1 MKQILITL
9 LALLMT
15 VMGANAQEP
24 TTYFVELTTDSKP
37 EGASFTMTYTEGS
50 NPAQD
55 VSTYLVDEVVPVPAG
70 AKVTLTVTPAKGY
83 ALTSVK
89 ARTFMDGVE
98 MRTRT
103 RGTDAAEGI
112 TILGDVALT
121 PDASAP
127 NTYTFTMPTANVR
140 IALGYKQLATAVS
153 IEINAANITY
163 NGQAQEPEVVV
174 RYAGNDVTND
184 FTITYANNVKAAA
197 KDAEKAPTVTVT
209 AKESSERFIGSA
221 STTFTISQAKLYVK
235 SGITASDK
243 VYDGTTTATIDC
255 SKAVLE
261 GLVSGDKVTVTGITG
276 EFADAEPGEGKTVNL
291 DYTNAVLEL
300 AGNPATN
307 YTLDKANSQKTT
319 TASITGSGG
328 GASGGGASS
337 GDASGGDDQSG
348 TTVVVNGDGTS
359 ITKIVEVDTDSEGTK
374 TKTVSE
380 TTTDA
385 AGNVVNSKETETVT
399 KADGS
404 TTTKIV
410 EINIDSEG
418 TKTKTVSE
426 TTTDAAGNVV
436 ETIET
441 VTKADG
447 STTTKIVE
455 INTDSEGTQTKTVSE
470 TTKDA
475 DGNVVNSKE
484 TETVTKAEGST
495 TTKIVEID
503 TDAEGT
509 QTKTVS
515 ETTTDAAGNVE
526 TIETETVTK
535 ADGSSVEKEVKTT
548 ANGDVITTTNKDDGQ
563 GNVETSM
570 TEDVKPT
577 LGEETTATDPVTGQ
591 TEAYKEIKEDDSGIL
606 PSITNASLSVA
617 TTDVGNISLD
627 KSTITV
633 KKNDKEVSKTSK
645 ATLTAKKADK
655 VIKLALKHAK
665 KANAKKILTIKI
677 KAQRGKIKASK
688 ARLKKKEKSFKKSHT
703 RADEADG
710 DEIEIESDVEYEI
723 LTDEPIIMKLMTTE
737 SDVEINSINI
747 TEDDDPTEYVS
758 IAIGKSGKAS
768 YCGDQSLDFGYS
780 DEVKAYIATGF
791 DKDEGTIWLTR
802 VKDVPAGVPVLIKG
816 EANKTYD
823 VPVTDSQNSY
833 YTNMFVGNTSGDK
846 IQIQETDGD
855 LVNYYLSGDGT
866 FKSVNKTANIGN
878 NKCYL
883 QLPGTFEAAATGVT
897 QTVKVGS
904 IGKASFAA
912 PVDLDF
918 TNVSGLKA
926 FTATGY
932 DKSTKTIWLT
942 RVMKVQKG
950 EGVLLKGD
958 PNSYEIP
965 SAAVQSSYENMFV
978 GNTSGDEIRVQ
989 ETSEDGSHTNYY
1001 LSGKDGS
1008 FVSVN
1013 GFAKIG
1019 NNKCYLALPTSM
1031 VAGASS
1037 TRSLED
1043 ELILEEAEMIKLPIE
1058 FKSIGSEGDGTT
1070 GVKEVK
1076 SGEVKGEE
1084 WYTLQGQRVAKPG
1097 KGLYIK
1103 NGKMV
1108 IVR

>member
-55 VSTYLVDEVVPVPAG
+55 VSTYLVDEVAPVPAG
-70 AKVTLTVTPAKGY
+70 AKVTLTVTTAEGY

-89 ARTFMDGVE
+89 AWTFMDGVE

-153 IEINAANITY
+153 IEVNAANITY

-209 AKESSERFIGSA
+209 AKASSERFIGSA
-221 STTFTISQAKLYVK
+221 STTFTISQATLYVK

-261 GLVSGDKVTVTGITG
+261 GMVGNDKVTVTGITG

-291 DYTNAVLEL
+291 DYSNANLDDQ
-300 AGNPATN
+300 GDPATN

-319 TASITGSGG
+319 TASIIST
-328 GASGGGASS
+328 
-337 GDASGGDDQSG
+337 GGDEPGGDEPGGDEPGGDEPGDDDQPG
-348 TTVVVNGDGTS
+348 TTVVDNEDGTS
-359 ITKIVEVDTDSEGTK
+359 ITKIVEVDTDSEGTQ

-410 EINIDSEG
+410 EINIDS
-418 TKTKTVSE
+418 
-426 TTTDAAGNVV
+426 
-436 ETIET
+436 
-441 VTKADG
+441 
-447 STTTKIVE
+447 
-455 INTDSEGTQTKTVSE
+455 
-470 TTKDA
+470 
-475 DGNVVNSKE
+475 
-484 TETVTKAEGST
+484 
-495 TTKIVEID
+495 
-503 TDAEGT
+503 EGT

-548 ANGDVITTTNKDDGQ
+548 ANGDVITTTTKDDGQ

-617 TTDVGNISLD
+617 TTDAGNISLD

-655 VIKLALKHAK
+655 VIKVALKHAK
-665 KANAKKILTIKI
+665 KANKAAKKILTIKI

-688 ARLKKKEKSFKKSHT
+688 ARLKKKEKSIKKSHT

-816 EANKTYD
+816 DANKTYD
-823 VPVTDSQNSY
+823 VPMTDSQNSY
-833 YTNMFVGNTSGDK
+833 YKNMFVGNTSGDK

-866 FKSVNKTANIGN
+866 FKSVNKTANIGT

-883 QLPGTFEAAATGVT
+883 QLPGTFEAAATGAT

-1031 VAGASS
+1031 VAVSS
-1037 TRSLED
+1037 TRSAED
-1043 ELILEEAEMIKLPIE
+1043 DYKFEEPEVIKLPID

-1097 KGLYIK
+1097 KGLYIR